1 MSQDADDEPEYV
13 ASVPIGVGS
22 NPRDLLAC
30 RTCGIIKAA
39 VQVRA
44 LHQGCALLCLAYSCR
59 SGSTS
64 EHLGTTRTQVV
75 SPPRRRE
82 RR

>member
-44 LHQGCALLCLAYSCR
+44 PSSGLRPVVPCLSLSLRVHQ
-59 SGSTS
+59 
-64 EHLGTTRTQVV
+64 
-75 SPPRRRE
+75 
-82 RR
+82 